1 MSSFQE
7 RQGSLKIVD
16 AAKVAARGALFV
28 TEARL
33 RTMLKWI
40 WLIIGLAIANPV
52 LYLVSIG
59 LGVGAYIDENTGGM
73 GVDGVSY
80 ITFLAPAL
88 LATAAI
94 QGAIDESVYPTL
106 EGFKWNKIFFSM
118 NSTPLSGNHIAMGV
132 FLNSLIRVIFTAVI
146 YWLVM
151 LAFGVL
157 ESPRA
162 WLAIFTAVMA
172 GAAFGALMQ
181 ALAGMLENE
190 DIFFTVLQRF
200 VIMPLFLFSGTFY
213 PLTNMPIFLQWIGWI
228 SPLWHATELGRWL
241 TYGHEISSLMLYTH
255 FIFLNSLLLFGVI
268 ASRRIFTR
276 RLGK

>member
-1 MSSFQE
+1 MSSFQT

-16 AAKVAARGALFV
+16 AAKVAARGAIFV

-33 RTMLKWI
+33 RSMLKWV
-40 WLIIGLAIANPV
+40 WLIIAIAIANPV

-59 LGVGAYIDENTGGM
+59 LGLGSFIDQNAGST

-80 ITFLAPAL
+80 LTFLAPAL

-94 QGAIDESVYPTL
+94 QGALDESVFPTL
-106 EGFKWNKIFFSM
+106 EGFKWNKLFFSM
-118 NSTPLSGNHIAMGV
+118 NATPLSGNHIAMGV
-132 FLNSLIRVIFTAVI
+132 FFNSLIRTVFTAVL
-146 YWLVM
+146 YWFVM

-172 GAAFGALMQ
+172 GAAFGAFMQ
-181 ALAGMLENE
+181 ALAGFLENE
-190 DIFFTVLQRF
+190 NVFFTIVERF
-200 VIMPLFLFSGTFY
+200 IIMPLFLFSGTFY
-213 PLTNMPIFLQWIGWI
+213 PLTNMPIYLQWIGWI

-241 TYGHEISSLMLYTH
+241 TYGSEISTQMLFVH
-255 FIFLNSLLLFGVI
+255 FIFLNSILVVGLI

>member
-16 AAKVAARGALFV
+16 AAKAAARGSIFV
-28 TEARL
+28 AEARL
-33 RTMLKWI
+33 RAMLKWI
-40 WLIIGLAIANPV
+40 WLIISLAIANPV

-59 LGVGAYIDENTGGM
+59 LGVGAYIDKNTGGM

-106 EGFKWNKIFFSM
+106 EGFKWNKTFFSM
-118 NSTPLSGNHIAMGV
+118 NATPLSGNHIAMGV
-132 FLNSLIRVIFTAVI
+132 FFNSLIRVIFTAVI
-146 YWLVM
+146 YWFVM

-172 GAAFGALMQ
+172 GAAFGAMMQ

-213 PLTNMPIFLQWIGWI
+213 PLTNMPIYLQWIGWI

-241 TYGHEISSLMLYTH
+241 SYGHEISTLMLYTH
-255 FIFLNSLLLFGVI
+255 FIFLNSLLLIGII

>member
-1 MSSFQE
+1 MSSFQT

-33 RTMLKWI
+33 RAMLKWI

-59 LGVGAYIDENTGGM
+59 LGVGAYIDKNTGGM

-94 QGAIDESVYPTL
+94 QGAIDESVFPTL

-118 NSTPLSGNHIAMGV
+118 NATPLSGNHIATGV
-132 FLNSLIRVIFTAVI
+132 FLNSLIRVTFTAII

-172 GAAFGALMQ
+172 GAAFGAMMQ

-190 DIFFTVLQRF
+190 DIFFTVLNRF

-213 PLTNMPIFLQWIGWI
+213 PLTNMPIYLQWIGWI

-241 TYGHEISSLMLYTH
+241 SYGHEISSLMLYTH
-255 FIFLNSLLLFGVI
+255 FIFLNSLLIIGVI

>member
-1 MSSFQE
+1 MSSFQT

-16 AAKVAARGALFV
+16 AAKVAARGSIFV
-28 TEARL
+28 AEARL
-33 RTMLKWI
+33 RTMMKWI

-59 LGVGAYIDENTGGM
+59 LGVGAYIDKNTGGM

-94 QGAIDESVYPTL
+94 QGAIDESVFPTL

-118 NSTPLSGNHIAMGV
+118 NSTPLSGNHIATGV
-132 FLNSLIRVIFTAVI
+132 FINSLIRVTFTAII

-151 LAFGVL
+151 LVFGVL

-162 WLAIFTAVMA
+162 WLAIFTAIMA
-172 GAAFGALMQ
+172 GAAFGAMMQ

-213 PLTNMPIFLQWIGWI
+213 PLTNMPIYLQWIGWI

-241 TYGHEISSLMLYTH
+241 SYGHEISSLMLYTH
-255 FIFLNSLLLFGVI
+255 FIFLNSLLLIGII

>member
-1 MSSFQE
+1 MSSFQT

-16 AAKVAARGALFV
+16 AAKVAARGTIFV

-33 RTMLKWI
+33 RAMLKWI
-40 WLIIGLAIANPV
+40 WLILGIAIANPV

-59 LGVGAYIDENTGGM
+59 LGVGAYIDKNTGGM

-106 EGFKWNKIFFSM
+106 EGFKWDKIFFSM

-132 FLNSLIRVIFTAVI
+132 FFNSLIRVTFTAVI
-146 YWLVM
+146 YWFVM

-162 WLAIFTAVMA
+162 WMAIFTAIMA
-172 GAAFGALMQ
+172 GAAFGAMMQ

-213 PLTNMPIFLQWIGWI
+213 PLTNMPIYLQWIGWI

-241 TYGHEISSLMLYTH
+241 TYGHEISTLMLYTH
-255 FIFLNSLLLFGVI
+255 FVFLNSILVIAVI

>member
-1 MSSFQE
+1 MSAFQT

-16 AAKVAARGALFV
+16 ATKVAARGALFV

-33 RTMLKWI
+33 RSMLKWV
-40 WLIIGLAIANPV
+40 WLIISIAIANPV

-59 LGVGAYIDENTGGM
+59 LGLGSYIDQNAGNA

-80 ITFLAPAL
+80 LTFLAPAL

-94 QGAIDESVYPTL
+94 QGAMDESVYPTL
-106 EGFKWNKIFFSM
+106 EGFKWNKTFFSM
-118 NSTPLSGNHIAMGV
+118 NATPLSGNHIAMGV
-132 FLNSLIRVIFTAVI
+132 FFNSLIRTVFTAI
-146 YWLVM
+146 LYWLVM

-190 DIFFTVLQRF
+190 DVFFTLVERF
-200 VIMPLFLFSGTFY
+200 IVMPLFLFSGTFY
-213 PLTNMPIFLQWIGWI
+213 PLSSMPIFLQWIGWI

-241 TYGHEISSLMLYTH
+241 TYGSDISTTMLFVH
-255 FIFLNSLLLFGVI
+255 FIFLNSILIFGLF

>member
-1 MSSFQE
+1 MSSFQA

-16 AAKVAARGALFV
+16 AAKVATRGALFV

-33 RTMLKWI
+33 RNMLKWV
-40 WLIIGLAIANPV
+40 WLIIAIAIANPV

-59 LGVGAYIDENTGGM
+59 LGLGSFIDQNAGSA

-80 ITFLAPAL
+80 LTFLAPAL

-94 QGAIDESVYPTL
+94 QGALDESTYPTL

-118 NSTPLSGNHIAMGV
+118 NATPLSGNHIAMGV
-132 FLNSLIRVIFTAVI
+132 FFNSLIRVVFTTVL

-172 GAAFGALMQ
+172 GAAFGAFMQ
-181 ALAGMLENE
+181 ALAGLLENE
-190 DIFFTVLQRF
+190 NLFFTLVERF
-200 VIMPLFLFSGTFY
+200 IIMPLFLFSGTFY
-213 PLTNMPIFLQWIGWI
+213 PLSSMPVFLQWIGWI

-241 TYGHEISSLMLYTH
+241 TYGSEISTQMLFVH
-255 FIFLNSLLLFGVI
+255 FIFLNSILVAGII

>member
-1 MSSFQE
+1 MSTTQE
-7 RQGSLKIVD
+7 RQGSLKIID
-16 AAKVAARGALFV
+16 AAKVAARGALYV

-33 RTMLKWI
+33 RAMLKWI
-40 WLIIGLAIANPV
+40 WLIISLAIANPV

-59 LGVGAYIDENTGGM
+59 LGVGSYIDKNTGGM

-106 EGFKWNKIFFSM
+106 EGFKWNKTFFSM
-118 NSTPLSGNHIAMGV
+118 NATPLSGNHIAMGV
-132 FLNSLIRVIFTAVI
+132 FFNSLVRVIFTAVV
-146 YWLVM
+146 YWFVM

-157 ESPRA
+157 ESPRS

-172 GAAFGALMQ
+172 GAAFGAIMQ
-181 ALAGMLENE
+181 ALAGLLENE
-190 DIFFTVLQRF
+190 NIFFTVLNRF

-213 PLTNMPIFLQWIGWI
+213 PLTNMPIYLQWIGWI

-241 TYGHEISSLMLYTH
+241 TYDHEISSQMLYVH
-255 FIFLNSLLLFGVI
+255 FVFLNTLLLIGVI
-268 ASRRIFTR
+268 ASRRVFTR

>member
-1 MSSFQE
+1 
-7 RQGSLKIVD
+7 
-16 AAKVAARGALFV
+16 
-28 TEARL
+28 
-33 RTMLKWI
+33 
-40 WLIIGLAIANPV
+40 
-52 LYLVSIG
+52 
-59 LGVGAYIDENTGGM
+59 
-73 GVDGVSY
+73 
-80 ITFLAPAL
+80 
-88 LATAAI
+88 
-94 QGAIDESVYPTL
+94 
-106 EGFKWNKIFFSM
+106 M

-146 YWLVM
+146 YWFVM

-228 SPLWHATELGRWL
+228 SPLWHATELGREAAFDYGISTTMVVVHLVFL
-241 TYGHEISSLMLYTH
+241 TT
-255 FIFLNSLLLFGVI
+255 LLLTGLLL
-268 ASRRIFTR
+268 ATR
-276 RLGK
+276 QFEKRLAK

>member
-1 MSSFQE
+1 MSSFQA

-33 RTMLKWI
+33 RNMLKWV
-40 WLIIGLAIANPV
+40 WLIIAIAIANPV

-59 LGVGAYIDENTGGM
+59 LGLGSFIDQNAGSA

-80 ITFLAPAL
+80 LTFLAPAL

-94 QGAIDESVYPTL
+94 QGALDESVYPTL

-118 NSTPLSGNHIAMGV
+118 NATPLSGNHIAMGV
-132 FLNSLIRVIFTAVI
+132 FFNSLIRVVFTTI
-146 YWLVM
+146 LYWLVM

-172 GAAFGALMQ
+172 GVAFGAFMQ
-181 ALAGMLENE
+181 ALAGLMENE
-190 DIFFTVLQRF
+190 NLFFTLVERF
-200 VIMPLFLFSGTFY
+200 IIMPLFLFSGTFY
-213 PLTNMPIFLQWIGWI
+213 PLSSMPVFLQWIGWI

-241 TYGHEISSLMLYTH
+241 TYGSEISTQMLFVH
-255 FIFLNSLLLFGVI
+255 FIFLNSILVVGLI
-268 ASRRIFTR
+268 ASRRIFTK

>member
-1 MSSFQE
+1 MSSFQA

-33 RTMLKWI
+33 RNMLKWA
-40 WLIIGLAIANPV
+40 WLIIAIAIANPV

-59 LGVGAYIDENTGGM
+59 LGLGSFIDQNAGSA

-80 ITFLAPAL
+80 LTFLAPAL

-94 QGAIDESVYPTL
+94 QGALDESVYPTL
-106 EGFKWNKIFFSM
+106 EGFKWDKIFFSM
-118 NSTPLSGNHIAMGV
+118 NATPLSGNHIAMGV
-132 FLNSLIRVIFTAVI
+132 FFNSLIRVVFTTVL

-172 GAAFGALMQ
+172 GAAFGAFMQ
-181 ALAGMLENE
+181 ALAGLLENE
-190 DIFFTVLQRF
+190 NLFFTLVERF
-200 VIMPLFLFSGTFY
+200 IIMPLFLFSGTFY
-213 PLTNMPIFLQWIGWI
+213 PLSSMPVFLQWIGWI

-241 TYGHEISSLMLYTH
+241 TYGSEISTQMLFVH
-255 FIFLNSLLLFGVI
+255 FIFLNSILVAGII

>member
-1 MSSFQE
+1 MSQLQQ

-16 AAKVAARGALFV
+16 AARVAARGALFV

-33 RTMLKWI
+33 RGMLTWV
-40 WLIIGLAIANPV
+40 WLIIGISIANPV

-59 LGVGAYIDENTGGM
+59 LGVGAYIDKNTGGM

-94 QGAIDESVYPTL
+94 QGAIDESVFPTL

-132 FLNSLIRVIFTAVI
+132 FFNSLIRVIFTAVM
-146 YWLVM
+146 YWFVM
-151 LAFGVL
+151 LLFGVL
-157 ESPRA
+157 EAPRA

-172 GAAFGALMQ
+172 GAAFGAMMQ
-181 ALAGMLENE
+181 ALAGLLENE
-190 DIFFTVLQRF
+190 NIFFTVLNRF

-213 PLTNMPIFLQWIGWI
+213 PLTNMPIYLQWIGWI

-241 TYGHEISSLMLYTH
+241 TYGHEISTQMLYVH
-255 FIFLNSLLLFGVI
+255 FVFLNSLLLIGVI

-276 RLGK
+276 RLAK

>member
-16 AAKVAARGALFV
+16 AAKVAALGALFV

-33 RTMLKWI
+33 RNMLKWI

-146 YWLVM
+146 YWFVM

-255 FIFLNSLLLFGVI
+255 FIFLNSLLLFGII

>member
-16 AAKVAARGALFV
+16 AAKVATRGALFV

-59 LGVGAYIDENTGGM
+59 LGVGAYIDKNTGGM

-132 FLNSLIRVIFTAVI
+132 FLNSLIRVIFTAII
-146 YWLVM
+146 YWFVM

-241 TYGHEISSLMLYTH
+241 TYGHEISTLMLYTH
-255 FIFLNSLLLFGVI
+255 FIFLNSLLLIGII

>member
-33 RTMLKWI
+33 RAMLKWI
-40 WLIIGLAIANPV
+40 WLILGIAIANPV

-59 LGVGAYIDENTGGM
+59 LGVGTYIDKNTGGM

-106 EGFKWNKIFFSM
+106 EGFKWDKIFFSM

-132 FLNSLIRVIFTAVI
+132 FFNSVIRVSFTAVI
-146 YWLVM
+146 YWFVM

-172 GAAFGALMQ
+172 GAAFGAMMQ

-213 PLTNMPIFLQWIGWI
+213 PLTNMPIYLQWIGWI

-255 FIFLNSLLLFGVI
+255 FIFLNSLLLIGVI

>member
-40 WLIIGLAIANPV
+40 WLIVGLAIANPV

-59 LGVGAYIDENTGGM
+59 LGVGAYIDQNTGGM
-73 GVDGVSY
+73 GIDGVSY

-146 YWLVM
+146 YWFVM

>member
-1 MSSFQE
+1 MSSFQA

-33 RTMLKWI
+33 RNMLKWF
-40 WLIIGLAIANPV
+40 WLIIAIAIANPV

-59 LGVGAYIDENTGGM
+59 LGLGSFIDQNAGSA

-80 ITFLAPAL
+80 LTFLAPAL

-94 QGAIDESVYPTL
+94 QGALDESVYPTL

-118 NSTPLSGNHIAMGV
+118 NATPLSGNHIAMGV
-132 FLNSLIRVIFTAVI
+132 FFNSLIRVVFTTVL

-172 GAAFGALMQ
+172 GAAFGAFMQ
-181 ALAGMLENE
+181 ALAGLMENE
-190 DIFFTVLQRF
+190 NLFFTLVERF
-200 VIMPLFLFSGTFY
+200 IIMPLFLFSGTFY
-213 PLTNMPIFLQWIGWI
+213 PLSSMPVFLQWIGWI

-241 TYGHEISSLMLYTH
+241 TYGSEISTQMLFVH
-255 FIFLNSLLLFGVI
+255 FIFLNSILVVGLI

>member
-1 MSSFQE
+1 MSYMQT

-16 AAKVAARGALFV
+16 AARVAARGALFV

-40 WLIIGLAIANPV
+40 WLILSIAIANPV

-59 LGVGAYIDENTGGM
+59 LGLG
-73 GVDGVSY
+73 SY
-80 ITFLAPAL
+80 IE
-88 LATAAI
+88 
-94 QGAIDESVYPTL
+94 GAMDESVYPTL
-106 EGFKWNKIFFSM
+106 EGFKWNKTFFSM
-118 NSTPLSGNHIAMGV
+118 NATPLSGNQIAMGV
-132 FLNSLIRVIFTAVI
+132 FINSLIRTIFTAVV

-157 ESPRA
+157 ETPRA

-181 ALAGMLENE
+181 ALAGFLENE
-190 DIFFTVLQRF
+190 NVFFTMVERF
-200 VIMPLFLFSGTFY
+200 IVMPLFLFSGTFY

-241 TYGHEISSLMLYTH
+241 TYGSEISTPMLFTH
-255 FIFLNSLLLFGVI
+255 FIFLNSILIFGLI

>member
-1 MSSFQE
+1 MSSFQA

-16 AAKVAARGALFV
+16 AAKVAARGAIFV

-33 RTMLKWI
+33 RSMLKWV
-40 WLIIGLAIANPV
+40 WLIIAIAIANPV

-59 LGVGAYIDENTGGM
+59 LGLGSFIDQNAGSA

-80 ITFLAPAL
+80 LTFLAPAL

-94 QGAIDESVYPTL
+94 QGAMDESVFPTL
-106 EGFKWNKIFFSM
+106 EGFKWNKLFFSM
-118 NSTPLSGNHIAMGV
+118 NATPLSGNHIAMGV
-132 FLNSLIRVIFTAVI
+132 FFNSLIRTVFTAVL
-146 YWLVM
+146 YWFVM

-172 GAAFGALMQ
+172 GAAFGAFMQ
-181 ALAGMLENE
+181 ALAGVLENE
-190 DIFFTVLQRF
+190 NVFFTIVERF
-200 VIMPLFLFSGTFY
+200 IIMPLFLFSGTFY
-213 PLTNMPIFLQWIGWI
+213 PLTNMPIYLQWIGWI

-241 TYGHEISSLMLYTH
+241 TYGSEISTTMLLVH
-255 FIFLNSLLLFGVI
+255 FIFLNSILVVGLI

>member
-1 MSSFQE
+1 MSTTQE
-7 RQGSLKIVD
+7 RQGSLKIID
-16 AAKVAARGALFV
+16 AAKVAARGALYV

-33 RTMLKWI
+33 RAMLKWI
-40 WLIIGLAIANPV
+40 WLIIGISIANPV

-59 LGVGAYIDENTGGM
+59 LGVGAYIDKNTGGM

-94 QGAIDESVYPTL
+94 QGAIDESVFPTL

-132 FLNSLIRVIFTAVI
+132 FFNSLIRVIFTAVM
-146 YWLVM
+146 YWVVM

-157 ESPRA
+157 ESPRS

-172 GAAFGALMQ
+172 GAAFGAMMQ
-181 ALAGMLENE
+181 ALAGLLENE
-190 DIFFTVLQRF
+190 NIFFTVLNRF

-213 PLTNMPIFLQWIGWI
+213 PLTNMPIYLQWIGWI

-241 TYGHEISSLMLYTH
+241 TYGHEISTQMLYVH
-255 FIFLNSLLLFGVI
+255 FVFLNSLLLIGVI

>member
-1 MSSFQE
+1 MSSLRE

-16 AAKVAARGALFV
+16 AAKVAARGAIFV

-33 RTMLKWI
+33 RAMLKWV

-52 LYLVSIG
+52 LYLISIG
-59 LGVGAYIDENTGGM
+59 LGVGAYIDKNTGGM

-106 EGFKWNKIFFSM
+106 EGFKWNKTFFSM
-118 NSTPLSGNHIAMGV
+118 NATPLSGNHIAMGV
-132 FLNSLIRVIFTAVI
+132 FFNSLIRVIFTAVI

-190 DIFFTVLQRF
+190 DVFFTVLGRF

-213 PLTNMPIFLQWIGWI
+213 PLTNMPIYLQWIGWI

-241 TYGHEISSLMLYTH
+241 NYGHEISSQMLYVH
-255 FIFLNSLLLFGVI
+255 FIFLNSLLLIGII
-268 ASRRIFTR
+268 ASRRIFTK

>member
-1 MSSFQE
+1 
-7 RQGSLKIVD
+7 
-16 AAKVAARGALFV
+16 
-28 TEARL
+28 
-33 RTMLKWI
+33 MLKWF
-40 WLIIGLAIANPV
+40 WLIIAIAIANPV

-59 LGVGAYIDENTGGM
+59 LGVGAYIDKNTGGM

-94 QGAIDESVYPTL
+94 QGALDESIYPTL
-106 EGFKWNKIFFSM
+106 EGFKWNKVFFSM

-132 FLNSLIRVIFTAVI
+132 FFNSLIRVTFTAII

-162 WLAIFTAVMA
+162 WLAIFTAIMA

-181 ALAGMLENE
+181 SLAGLLENE
-190 DIFFTVLQRF
+190 NMFFTVLNRF

-213 PLTNMPIFLQWIGWI
+213 PLTNMPIYLQWIGWI

-241 TYGHEISSLMLYTH
+241 TYGHEISTLMLYTH
-255 FIFLNSLLLFGVI
+255 FIFLNSLLLIGII

>member
-59 LGVGAYIDENTGGM
+59 LGVGAYIDKNTGGM

-146 YWLVM
+146 YWFVM

>member
-1 MSSFQE
+1 MSSFQA

-33 RTMLKWI
+33 RNMLKWF
-40 WLIIGLAIANPV
+40 WLIIAIAIANPV

-59 LGVGAYIDENTGGM
+59 LGVGAYIDKNTGGM

-94 QGAIDESVYPTL
+94 QGALDESIYPTL
-106 EGFKWNKIFFSM
+106 EGFKWNKVFFSM

-132 FLNSLIRVIFTAVI
+132 FFNSLIRVTFTAII

-162 WLAIFTAVMA
+162 WLAIFTAIMA

-181 ALAGMLENE
+181 ALAGLLENE
-190 DIFFTVLQRF
+190 NMFFTVLNRF

-213 PLTNMPIFLQWIGWI
+213 PLTNMPIYLQWIGWI

-241 TYGHEISSLMLYTH
+241 TYGHEISTLMLYTH
-255 FIFLNSLLLFGVI
+255 FIFLNSLLLIGII

>member
-1 MSSFQE
+1 
-7 RQGSLKIVD
+7 V
-16 AAKVAARGALFV
+16 
-28 TEARL
+28 
-33 RTMLKWI
+33 
-40 WLIIGLAIANPV
+40 WLIIAIAIANPV

-59 LGVGAYIDENTGGM
+59 LGLGSYIDQNAGST

-80 ITFLAPAL
+80 LTFLAPAL

-94 QGAIDESVYPTL
+94 QGALDESIYPTL
-106 EGFKWNKIFFSM
+106 EGFKWNKNFFSM
-118 NSTPLSGNHIAMGV
+118 NATPLSGNHIAMGV
-132 FLNSLIRVIFTAVI
+132 FFNSLIRTVFTAVL

-172 GAAFGALMQ
+172 GAAFGAFMQ
-181 ALAGMLENE
+181 ALAGFLENE
-190 DIFFTVLQRF
+190 NVFFTIVERF
-200 VIMPLFLFSGTFY
+200 IIMPLFLFSGTFY
-213 PLTNMPIFLQWIGWI
+213 PLSSMPIFLQWIGWI

-241 TYGHEISSLMLYTH
+241 TYGSEISTTMLFVH
-255 FIFLNSLLLFGVI
+255 FIFLNSILVVGLI

>member
-1 MSSFQE
+1 MSYMQT

-16 AAKVAARGALFV
+16 AARVAARGALFV

-40 WLIIGLAIANPV
+40 WLILSIAIANPV

-59 LGVGAYIDENTGGM
+59 FGLGSYIDKNTGAM

-80 ITFLAPAL
+80 LTFLAPAL

-94 QGAIDESVYPTL
+94 QGAMDETIYPTL
-106 EGFKWNKIFFSM
+106 EGFKWNKTFFSM
-118 NSTPLSGNHIAMGV
+118 NATPLSGNQIAMGV
-132 FLNSLIRVIFTAVI
+132 FFNSLIRTIFTAVV

-157 ESPRA
+157 ETPLA

-181 ALAGMLENE
+181 ALAGYLENE
-190 DIFFTVLQRF
+190 NVFFTLVQRF

-241 TYGHEISSLMLYTH
+241 TYGSETSTSMLFTH
-255 FIFLNSLLLFGVI
+255 FIFLNSILIFGLI

>member
-1 MSSFQE
+1 MSSFQS

-16 AAKVAARGALFV
+16 AAKVAARGSIFV
-28 TEARL
+28 AEARL

-40 WLIIGLAIANPV
+40 WLIISLAIANPV

-59 LGVGAYIDENTGGM
+59 LGVGAYIDKNTGGM

-118 NSTPLSGNHIAMGV
+118 NATPLSGNHIATGV
-132 FLNSLIRVIFTAVI
+132 FLNSLIRVTFTAVI

-162 WLAIFTAVMA
+162 WLAIFTAIMA
-172 GAAFGALMQ
+172 GAAFGAMMQ

-190 DIFFTVLQRF
+190 DIFFTVLNRF

-213 PLTNMPIFLQWIGWI
+213 PLTNMPIYLQWIGWI

-255 FIFLNSLLLFGVI
+255 FIFLNSLLLIGII

>member
-1 MSSFQE
+1 MSSLRE

-16 AAKVAARGALFV
+16 AAKVAARGAIFV

-33 RTMLKWI
+33 RAMLKWV

-52 LYLVSIG
+52 LYLISIG
-59 LGVGAYIDENTGGM
+59 LGVGAYIDKNTGGM

-80 ITFLAPAL
+80 VTFLAPAL

-106 EGFKWNKIFFSM
+106 EGFKWNKTFFSM
-118 NSTPLSGNHIAMGV
+118 NATPLSGNHIAMGV

-190 DIFFTVLQRF
+190 DVFFTVLGRF

-213 PLTNMPIFLQWIGWI
+213 PLTNMPIYLQWIGWI

-241 TYGHEISSLMLYTH
+241 SYGHEISSQMLYVH
-255 FIFLNSLLLFGVI
+255 FIFLNSLLLIGII
-268 ASRRIFTR
+268 ASRRIFTK

>member
-1 MSSFQE
+1 MSSFQT

-16 AAKVAARGALFV
+16 AAKVAARGTIFV

-33 RTMLKWI
+33 RAMLKWI
-40 WLIIGLAIANPV
+40 WLILGIAIANPV

-59 LGVGAYIDENTGGM
+59 LGVGAYIDKNTGGM

-106 EGFKWNKIFFSM
+106 EGFKWDKIFFSM

-132 FLNSLIRVIFTAVI
+132 FFNSLIRVTFTAVI
-146 YWLVM
+146 YWFVM

-162 WLAIFTAVMA
+162 WLAIFTAIMA
-172 GAAFGALMQ
+172 GAAFGAMMQ

-213 PLTNMPIFLQWIGWI
+213 PLTNMPIYLQWIGWI

-241 TYGHEISSLMLYTH
+241 TYGHEISTLMLYSN
-255 FIFLNSLLLFGVI
+255 FVFLNSILVIAVI

>member
-1 MSSFQE
+1 MSSFQA

-33 RTMLKWI
+33 RNMLKWF
-40 WLIIGLAIANPV
+40 WLIIAIAIANPV

-59 LGVGAYIDENTGGM
+59 LGVGAYIDKNTGGM

-94 QGAIDESVYPTL
+94 QGAIDESVFPTL
-106 EGFKWNKIFFSM
+106 EGFKWNKVFFSM

-132 FLNSLIRVIFTAVI
+132 FFNSLIRVTFTAII

-162 WLAIFTAVMA
+162 WLAIFTAIMA

-181 ALAGMLENE
+181 ALAGLLENE
-190 DIFFTVLQRF
+190 NMFFTVLNRF

-213 PLTNMPIFLQWIGWI
+213 PLTNMPIYLQWIGWI

-241 TYGHEISSLMLYTH
+241 TYGHEISTLMLYTH
-255 FIFLNSLLLFGVI
+255 FIFLNSLLLIGII

>member
-1 MSSFQE
+1 
-7 RQGSLKIVD
+7 
-16 AAKVAARGALFV
+16 
-28 TEARL
+28 
-33 RTMLKWI
+33 
-40 WLIIGLAIANPV
+40 
-52 LYLVSIG
+52 
-59 LGVGAYIDENTGGM
+59 
-73 GVDGVSY
+73 
-80 ITFLAPAL
+80 
-88 LATAAI
+88 
-94 QGAIDESVYPTL
+94 
-106 EGFKWNKIFFSM
+106 M

-132 FLNSLIRVIFTAVI
+132 FFNSVIRVTFTAVI
-146 YWLVM
+146 YWFVM

-162 WLAIFTAVMA
+162 WLAIFTAIMA

-213 PLTNMPIFLQWIGWI
+213 PLTNMPIYLQWIGWI

-241 TYGHEISSLMLYTH
+241 TYGHEISTLMLYAH
-255 FIFLNSLLLFGVI
+255 FVFLNSILVIAVI

>member
-1 MSSFQE
+1 MSSFQT

-16 AAKVAARGALFV
+16 AAKVAARGSIFV
-28 TEARL
+28 AEARL
-33 RTMLKWI
+33 RTMMKWI
-40 WLIIGLAIANPV
+40 WLIISLAIANPV

-59 LGVGAYIDENTGGM
+59 LGVGAYIDKNTGGM

-132 FLNSLIRVIFTAVI
+132 FLNSLIRVTFTAII

-162 WLAIFTAVMA
+162 WMAIFTAIMA
-172 GAAFGALMQ
+172 GAAFGAMMQ

-213 PLTNMPIFLQWIGWI
+213 PLTNMPLYLQWIGWI

-241 TYGHEISSLMLYTH
+241 TYGHEISTLMLYTH
-255 FIFLNSLLLFGVI
+255 FVFLNSILVIAVI

>member
-1 MSSFQE
+1 MSSFQA

-28 TEARL
+28 TKARL
-33 RTMLKWI
+33 RNMLKWF
-40 WLIIGLAIANPV
+40 WLIIAIAIANPV

-59 LGVGAYIDENTGGM
+59 LGVGAYIDKNTGGM

-94 QGAIDESVYPTL
+94 QGALDESIYPTL
-106 EGFKWNKIFFSM
+106 EGFKWNKVFFSM

-132 FLNSLIRVIFTAVI
+132 FFNSLIRVTFTAII

-162 WLAIFTAVMA
+162 WLAIFTAIMA

-181 ALAGMLENE
+181 SLAGLLENE
-190 DIFFTVLQRF
+190 NMFFTVLNRF

-213 PLTNMPIFLQWIGWI
+213 PLTNMPIYLQWIGWI

-241 TYGHEISSLMLYTH
+241 TYGHEISTLMLYTH
-255 FIFLNSLLLFGVI
+255 FIFLNSLLLIGII